1 MAGADMEERHRLQTL
16 SATLRE
22 NAWELAVEAV
32 QEGMVSG
39 TVPRLGE
46 LGPLDRVGDIPAFIG
61 ELAREIA
68 DPQAARF
75 DGAGAAPG
83 ACARP
88 RAQPRGAGLHAA

>member
-1 MAGADMEERHRLQTL
+1 MAGADIEERHGLQTL

-68 DPQAARF
+68 DPRAERF
-75 DGAGAAPG
+75 DGAGPAAR
-83 ACARP
+83 ACP
-88 RAQPRGAGLHAA
+88 RARAKP